1 MQKPDKIYI
10 QNPNLLYA
18 LGGNSVEIG
27 TARET
32 FVVNQLSVN
41 HEVEYGKKSCDFV
54 VNRRYTFKVGGADKT
69 FRQIANVP
77 NSSILADN
85 LEYASGNKLPLWL
98 VGLLY

>member
-1 MQKPDKIYI
+1 MQKPDIIYI

-41 HEVEYGKKSCDFV
+41 HEVEYGKKSGDFV
-54 VNRRYTFKVGGADKT
+54 VNRRYTFEVGGADKT

-77 NSSILADN
+77 NSYILADN

>member
-41 HEVEYGKKSCDFV
+41 HEVEYGKKSGDFV
-54 VNRRYTFKVGGADKT
+54 VNRRYTFEVEGADKT

-77 NSSILADN
+77 NSYILADN

>member
-41 HEVEYGKKSCDFV
+41 HEVEYGKKSGDFV
-54 VNRRYTFKVGGADKT
+54 VNRRYTFEVGGADKT

-77 NSSILADN
+77 NSYILADN